1 MLDQFPSHPYQP
13 RTRVHEATE
22 SDTYV
27 FINGS
32 ASVLRAEPL
41 ADGTFVYVVRRDR
54 SGTEE
59 RWPSYFTIPAQ
70 TWASPGNDPL
80 SDPLP
85 VTGDGRPA
93 PGGRADLA
101 TDPIGAA
108 TVS

>member
-1 MLDQFPSHPYQP
+1 MLDHLPSHPYQP
-13 RTRVHEATE
+13 QTRVHEATE

-32 ASVLRAEPL
+32 ASVVHAEPQS
-41 ADGTFVYVVRRDR
+41 DGTFVYVVRKDR
-54 SGTEE
+54 SGAEE

-85 VTGDGRPA
+85 QPEEERVA
-93 PGGRADLA
+93 ARA
-101 TDPIGAA
+101 
-108 TVS
+108 